1 MMRSAN
7 EDDDEDRDDE
17 EDEDALEFLLNGKG
31 VVSTPVK
38 G

>member
-7 EDDDEDRDDE
+7 DDEDRDSDDE
-17 EDEDALEFLLNGKG
+17 EDEDALEFLLNGEG
-31 VVSTPVK
+31 VVSIPVK